1 VTRSL
6 PSRARARNRI
16 RTVLSVLVIALIF
29 FFLGRNL
36 LDGWATVRIEAWR
49 LDPLRVLLSLAVL
62 AVYYPL
68 LVWNWSLLMG
78 ELGQPVSLR
87 TALPIWLGSQLG
99 KFLPGKVWTVAGRVY
114 LAERAGLDAVKVSLT
129 LLIEVGL
136 VVVTGVLLAAVA
148 VALGSDL
155 PIPGGRFFFLL
166 LVPGFVA
173 LHPKVFSLL
182 VNVGLRVLRRPAV
195 RLSWSARRH
204 ALLVVSFLL
213 SWVLYG
219 GAFYLFLTSLS
230 VTSASST
237 LHSWNGFLSVL
248 CLHTLSWIVGFLAFV
263 APGGLGF
270 REASLAFFLGS
281 FMPAAAATL
290 AALLARLWI
299 TVAELLAIGVAWIV
313 GRGARR

>member
-1 VTRSL
+1 M
-6 PSRARARNRI
+6 
-16 RTVLSVLVIALIF
+16 
-29 FFLGRNL
+29 
-36 LDGWATVRIEAWR
+36 
-49 LDPLRVLLSLAVL
+49 
-62 AVYYPL
+62 YYPL

-78 ELGQPVSLR
+78 EMGQPVSLR
-87 TALPIWLGSQLG
+87 RALPIWLGSQLG

-114 LAERAGLDAVKVSLT
+114 LAERSGLDALTVSLT
-129 LLIEVGL
+129 LLLEVGL
-136 VVVTGVLLAAVA
+136 IVVTGILLAAIA

-155 PIPGGRFFFLL
+155 AIPGGRFLFLL

-173 LHPKVFSLL
+173 LHPRVFSFL
-182 VNVGLRVLRRPAV
+182 VNAGLRVLRRPAV
-195 RLSWSARRH
+195 RLAWSGRRH
-204 ALLVVSFLL
+204 ALLVASFLA

-219 GAFYLFLTSLS
+219 AAFYLFLTSLS
-230 VTSASST
+230 VAAASPHLS
-237 LHSWNGFLSVL
+237 SWHGFVSVL

-263 APGGLGF
+263 TPGGLGI

-313 GRGARR
+313 GRSARR